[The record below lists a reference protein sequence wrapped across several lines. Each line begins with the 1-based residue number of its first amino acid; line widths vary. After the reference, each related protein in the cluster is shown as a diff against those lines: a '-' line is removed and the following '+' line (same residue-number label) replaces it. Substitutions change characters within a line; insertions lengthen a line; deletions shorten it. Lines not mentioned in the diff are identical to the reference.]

1 MDRAEIDGVTL
12 EYEERGSGEPLLFI
26 HGALMCDTY
35 RPLLAEPAL
44 EDYRFIGYCRR
55 GYAGSSA
62 PDGALS
68 VSDHAADALALLQK
82 LDAVPAHL
90 VGHSS
95 GGAIALQLA
104 LDAPQAVR
112 SLTLLEPALL
122 DVPSGGALFEKL
134 GGSVTKFEA
143 GDKAGAVDAFLSA
156 VCGQHYRSVVDARLP
171 GTLDKAAADSDA
183 FFTGEL
189 PAVGGW
195 SFAQTDAA
203 RISQPV
209 LSIMGAETQSS
220 VGLPV
225 YVEIHERC
233 LAWFQNAK
241 PFVLPKAAHLLQVEN
256 PRGMAEGLA
265 AFLAGVGAPA

>member
-1 MDRAEIDGVTL
+1 MERVEIDGITL
-12 EYEERGSGEPLLFI
+12 EYEESGSGEPVLFI
-26 HGALMCDTY
+26 HGALMADTY
-35 RPLLAEPAL
+35 RPLLNQPAL
-44 EDYRFIGYCRR
+44 KGYRFIGYCRR
-55 GYAGSSA
+55 GYAGSS
-62 PDGALS
+62 PPNGALS

-82 LDAVPAHL
+82 LDAAPAHL

-104 LDAPQAVR
+104 LDAPKAVR

-134 GGSVTKFEA
+134 GAAGPVYEA
-143 GDKAGAVDAFLSA
+143 GDKAGAVDTFLSG
-156 VCGQHYRSVVDARLP
+156 VCGQHYRDVVDARLP
-171 GTLDKAAADSDA
+171 GTLDQAAADADA

-195 SFAQTDAA
+195 AFTQADAA

-209 LSIMGAETQSS
+209 LSVMGVETQSA

-225 YVEIHERC
+225 YTEVHERV
-233 LAWFQNAK
+233 LDWFPNAR
-241 PFVLPKAAHLLQVEN
+241 PFVLPNAAHLLQVEN
-256 PRGMAEGLA
+256 PQGMAEALSQ
-265 AFLAGVGAPA
+265 FLAEN